1 MNIFRIFIS
10 TKICFK
16 MHHLKKI
23 TVSMH
28 PNPSRHETHPEPQKL
43 GPPLANPAYAHTL
56 NNI

>member
-1 MNIFRIFIS
+1 M
-10 TKICFK
+10 CFK
-16 MHHLKKI
+16 MHHFKQKI

-28 PNPSRHETHPEPQKL
+28 PYPSRYETRPEPQKL